1 MKKVDG
7 HPRTIQLLLSHAKY
21 GLDYYQR
28 EYKWER
34 RQVEELLQDLEQK
47 FMLSYEESH
56 DRTEVQGYERYFLGS
71 IIVSERDGQRFLID
85 GQQRLT
91 TLTLLLIF
99 LNNLQRGRTELVAID
114 HLIYSEKFGKKSFN
128 LDVEDRRDCL
138 EALFTQKPFN
148 ANGHIEA
155 VQNLV
160 ARYEDISEL
169 FPEKLKSAALLH
181 FIDWL
186 IECVDLI
193 EITTSSDDDAYT
205 IFETMNDRGLRLS
218 PTDMLKGYLLANIAD
233 ADSRRK
239 ANDVFKAKVD
249 ELRKMGEEED
259 LSFFKDW
266 LRAKYADSMR
276 DRKKDA
282 EDQDFEKIA
291 TAFHRW
297 VKDQGGRIGLKK
309 GQDFRDFILNR
320 ISRFADLYIRA
331 ERAGEKITPG
341 LEFIYYNRLN
351 NLTLQYPLMLA
362 PIRLEDSD
370 ETAAKKMA
378 LVAGYLDIFA
388 ARRIVNFRTLA
399 YSSIVYT
406 MFNLIKEI
414 RDLDVVPLASLLAK
428 KTADIVED
436 FSGIDTFSLHQQN
449 RRSVHYLLARM
460 TYHIEQETGL
470 PTSFETYTSRSI
482 KKPFEVEHIWSDKYQ
497 RHKDEFTSEPEF
509 AEYRNRFGGLLLLQ
523 RGFNQSFGAM
533 PYESKLPQYFGQNL
547 LARSLS
553 PTCYENNPNF
563 LGYIKNS
570 GLPFTS
576 HTQFRKNDLD
586 TRQELYKKICE
597 QVWSPG
603 RFEQIAKTQI
613 QLPESD
619 GPTEVPDLAEEETID
634 LTTGGYKENSVV
646 YDLYKR
652 LSDGNWHPLKEL
664 EKLAGDV
671 NFEGRIGR
679 IRRRGKRTGKWV
691 LDEKDSRIRLR
702 LVKQTNVVQAE
713 A

>member
-47 FMLSYEESH
+47 FYLSYDENH
-56 DRTEVQGYERYFLGS
+56 DRSEVQSYERYFLGS

-99 LNNLQRGRTELVAID
+99 LNNLQRGRTERVAID

-128 LDVEDRRDCL
+128 MDVEDRRECL
-138 EALFTQKPFN
+138 EALFTEKPFN
-148 ANGHIEA
+148 TNGQIEA

-160 ARYEDISEL
+160 ARYEDIGEL
-169 FPEKLKSAALLH
+169 FPEKLKNTALLH

-186 IECVDLI
+186 TECVDLI

-218 PTDMLKGYLLANIAD
+218 PTDMLKGYLLANISD
-233 ADSRRK
+233 ADSRKK
-239 ANDVFKAKVD
+239 ANDVFKSKVD
-249 ELRKMGEEED
+249 ELRKIGEDED

-266 LRAKYADSMR
+266 LRAKYADTMR

-297 VKDQGGRIGLKK
+297 VKDQNARVGLKK
-309 GQDFRDFILNR
+309 SQDFRDFILTR

-331 ERAGEKITPG
+331 ERAAEKLTPG
-341 LEFIYYNRLN
+341 LESIYYNRLN

-370 ETAAKKMA
+370 DVAAQKMA

-414 RDLDVVPLASLLAK
+414 RDLSVDALKSVLAK
-428 KTADIVED
+428 KVADIPET
-436 FSGIDTFSLHQQN
+436 FSGIDSFSLHQQN

-460 TYHIEQETGL
+460 TYHAEQETGL

-482 KKPFEVEHIWSDKYQ
+482 KKPFEVEHIWSDKYE
-497 RHKDEFTSEPEF
+497 RHKDEFTSEQEF
-509 AEYRNRFGGLLLLQ
+509 DEYRNRFGGLLLLQ

-533 PYESKLPQYFGQNL
+533 TYEKKLPHYFGQNL

-553 PTCYENNPNF
+553 PTCYENNPTF
-563 LGYIKNS
+563 LQYIKRS
-570 GLPFTS
+570 GLPFVS
-576 HTQFRKNDLD
+576 HSEFKKNDLD
-586 TRQELYKKICE
+586 SRQQLYRKICE
-597 QVWSPG
+597 QIWSPA

-613 QLPESD
+613 QLPQQTSAAEDQS
-619 GPTEVPDLAEEETID
+619 EPDEGVD

-646 YDLYKR
+646 YDLYRR
-652 LSDGNWHPLKEL
+652 LSDGNWHSLKDL

-671 NFEGRIGR
+671 NFEGRLAR
-679 IRRRGKRTGKWV
+679 IRRRGKRTAQWT
-691 LDEKDSRIRLR
+691 LEEKDSKVRLR
-702 LVKQTNVVQAE
+702 FAKQSLPAE
-713 A
+713 AKA